1 MENNL
6 EKQQQGLELASEQP
20 NGIAVLGTE
29 YQTVDVDITKLD
41 QAAVMIGDAVTIPM
55 KANVEAWKP
64 KEGDSLKGI
73 YKGIETVMMPPVGD
87 KTGEK
92 RPVQIVVFLTPK
104 VIFDPVSKTD
114 IKTLE
119 PTSILGA
126 RAVNHFLN
134 VPKMTL
140 WNVVFQGQ
148 KVVGGKPNNMYD
160 FYQMS
165 TTAQ

>member
-6 EKQQQGLELASEQP
+6 EKQEQGLELASEQP
-20 NGIAVLGTE
+20 RGLALSGIE
-29 YQTVDVDITKLD
+29 YQTVDIDITNLD
-41 QAAVMIGDAVTIPM
+41 KAAILIEDAITIPM
-55 KANVEAWKP
+55 KANIEAWKP
-64 KEGDSLKGI
+64 KEGESLKGI

-92 RPVQIVVFLTPK
+92 RPVQIVVFMTPK
-104 VIFDPVSKTD
+104 VIFDPVSKSE

-119 PTSILGA
+119 PTSILGV
-126 RAVNHFLN
+126 RAVNHFAN

-148 KVVGGKPNNMYD
+148 KVLGGKPNNMYD

-165 TTAQ
+165 TSR

>member
-1 MENNL
+1 MEKNL
-6 EKQQQGLELASEQP
+6 EKQEQGLELVNEQP
-20 NGIAVLGTE
+20 RGIALASTE
-29 YQTVDVDITKLD
+29 YQTVDVDIAKLD
-41 QAAVMIGDAVTIPM
+41 QAADLIESAVTIPM

-92 RPVQIVVFLTPK
+92 RPVQIVVFMTPK
-104 VIFDPVSKTD
+104 VIFDPVSKSD

-126 RAVNHFLN
+126 RAVNHFTN

-140 WNVVFQGQ
+140 WNIVFQGQ

-165 TTAQ
+165 TSR